1 MPDSDL
7 DGASPLSSRQ
17 QPGPACDECRRKKV
31 RCDRQRPKCG
41 LCHASGV
48 ECRIAALRPTRGP
61 KTGYLKSLRD
71 RIETL
76 EVELLRSRQ
85 GERGLTPMNEVSS
98 NEDITCG
105 FEFDPNDWNFQAMI
119 SARTEL
125 GATSVELSPFA
136 VSPTLLQYTDDAGN
150 DVNNDVRLSDVV
162 QSGTFIEAQKIFA
175 ALHISTAMQADLD
188 QLYFDRL
195 HGCIPI
201 LNQRRYLSE
210 TQQPDPL
217 YKNTRRVLEALDMRT
232 SSSQETD
239 LEQVQAWLILA
250 THEFMH
256 VSFHRAWSTLGR
268 AFRTIQLREFQDTDA
283 VDMVEEQGDLITTEM
298 KRRTFWM
305 AYCLDRFFSL
315 RNGGHMTFGDQNGTR
330 LPAPEADFQHG
341 RPNCMGFLQDT
352 LAMGDLGPLR
362 SLFVECILVAALSG
376 HVLNHRHFCVGAA
389 LNQNA
394 SQSCWGQHEQ
404 ISITSLNRIG
414 IFCASYPPNLQ
425 ELDPMLIFVNMMWQ
439 SAVLYRDGLTRL
451 KLSQCDERETGL
463 APHLRASAAVA
474 EMIKLMTIISQ
485 MNVFKIHPLTQMPL
499 SICTE
504 ILDLHPG
511 TGDLFNQKMQDIIG
525 VMHGC
530 RNTVDI

>member
-1 MPDSDL
+1 
-7 DGASPLSSRQ
+7 
-17 QPGPACDECRRKKV
+17 
-31 RCDRQRPKCG
+31 
-41 LCHASGV
+41 
-48 ECRIAALRPTRGP
+48 
-61 KTGYLKSLRD
+61 
-71 RIETL
+71 
-76 EVELLRSRQ
+76 
-85 GERGLTPMNEVSS
+85 
-98 NEDITCG
+98 
-105 FEFDPNDWNFQAMI
+105 
-119 SARTEL
+119 
-125 GATSVELSPFA
+125 
-136 VSPTLLQYTDDAGN
+136 
-150 DVNNDVRLSDVV
+150 
-162 QSGTFIEAQKIFA
+162 
-175 ALHISTAMQADLD
+175 
-188 QLYFDRL
+188 
-195 HGCIPI
+195 
-201 LNQRRYLSE
+201 
-210 TQQPDPL
+210 
-217 YKNTRRVLEALDMRT
+217 MRT

-315 RNGGHMTFGDQNGTR
+315 RNGGHMTFGDQVADSYKPAVFPQIRLADQAPSSQNGTR

-485 MNVFKIHPLTQMPL
+485 MNVFK
-499 SICTE
+499 
-504 ILDLHPG
+504 
-511 TGDLFNQKMQDIIG
+511 
-525 VMHGC
+525 V
-530 RNTVDI
+530 